1 MSAAWEGGANGP
13 ARGAAH
19 HDALPLGTG
28 ATHAEGFGRP
38 DESRLLLRCLV
49 ALTACGFGW
58 AWFAPLDVIAV
69 AQGRLVPR
77 SQLQVVQPAESGVV
91 REILVREGEAV
102 TAGQVLARMDLNLSE
117 ADSRQ
122 LQAELALKRLQVR
135 RVDAELAGVA
145 LARVAADPPD
155 LFAQVEAQHRAR
167 RQSHLDALA
176 AERAILSKAEQ
187 DLRAAA
193 EVESKLQRTLP
204 IYRQQE
210 QAIDD
215 LTRDGFAGRLMLLDR
230 QRDRIEKE
238 QDLAAQRFTI
248 ASLRASVG
256 QSQTR
261 LAQIQSGYNQ
271 QLRNERVE
279 AEGQYR
285 RLMQDWERHQHR
297 RSLLELRAPHDG
309 TVKDLATR
317 TAGSVVSGG
326 TVLMT
331 VVPSR
336 EPLLA
341 EVWVANQDAGF
352 VATDQPV
359 RIKVSSF
366 PFQKFGVVQ
375 GRIAQLS
382 PDSSDL
388 PQAQNLEKRR
398 ADIEHVMPSTGYRTL
413 IALDSDTLPGT
424 GGRDLRLVP
433 GMQVSA
439 EIHLGTRTVMDYLL
453 SPIQKVVSEAARER

>member
-1 MSAAWEGGANGP
+1 MPSSENVRAAFSGEAASLLPRSADKVLLAVPE
-13 ARGAAH
+13 
-19 HDALPLGTG
+19 D
-28 ATHAEGFGRP
+28 
-38 DESRLLLRCLV
+38 SRFVLHCLLV
-49 ALTACGFGW
+49 GTACVLVW
-58 AWFAPLDVIAV
+58 AWFAPLDIIAV

-77 SQLQVVQPAESGVV
+77 SQLQVVQPTESGVV
-91 REILVREGEAV
+91 REILVREGENV
-102 TAGQVLARMDLNLSE
+102 SAGQVLARMDLNLSE

-145 LARVAADPPD
+145 LVRAGSDPPE

-167 RQSHLDALA
+167 RQAHIDALA
-176 AERAILSKAEQ
+176 AERAILAKAEQ
-187 DLRAAA
+187 DLKAAA

-238 QDLAAQRFTI
+238 QDLAAQRFTL
-248 ASLRASVG
+248 ASLRASAG
-256 QSQTR
+256 QSQSR
-261 LAQIQSGYNQ
+261 LAQIQSAYNQ

-279 AEGQYR
+279 AEGQFR
-285 RLMQDWERHQHR
+285 RLAQDWERHQHR
-297 RSLLELRAPHDG
+297 RSMLELRAPHEG

-317 TAGSVVSGG
+317 TAGSVIAGG

-331 VVPSR
+331 VVPTN

-341 EVWVANQDAGF
+341 EVWIANQDAGF
-352 VATDQPV
+352 VEVGQPV
-359 RIKVSSF
+359 RIKVASF
-366 PFQKFGVVQ
+366 PFQKFGVLQ

-413 IALDSDTLPGT
+413 VALDSDTLPQT
-424 GGRDLRLVP
+424 SGRALRLAP

-439 EIHLGTRTVMDYLL
+439 EIHLGTRTVMEYLL
-453 SPIQKVVSEAARER
+453 SPIQKAVFEAARER

>member
-1 MSAAWEGGANGP
+1 MPSIENVRVPYSGEASSLLPRSADKVLLAVPE
-13 ARGAAH
+13 
-19 HDALPLGTG
+19 D
-28 ATHAEGFGRP
+28 
-38 DESRLLLRCLV
+38 SRFVLHCLLV
-49 ALTACGFGW
+49 GTACVLVW
-58 AWFAPLDVIAV
+58 AWFASLDIIAV

-91 REILVREGEAV
+91 REILVREGENV
-102 TAGQVLARMDLNLSE
+102 SAGQVLARMDLNLSE

-145 LARVAADPPD
+145 LVRAGSDPPE

-167 RQSHLDALA
+167 RQAHIDALA
-176 AERAILSKAEQ
+176 AERAILAKAEQ
-187 DLRAAA
+187 DLKAAA

-238 QDLAAQRFTI
+238 QDLAAQRFTL
-248 ASLRASVG
+248 ASLRASAG
-256 QSQTR
+256 QSQSR
-261 LAQIQSGYNQ
+261 LAQIQSAYNQ

-279 AEGQYR
+279 AEGQFR
-285 RLMQDWERHQHR
+285 RLAQDWERHQHR
-297 RSLLELRAPHDG
+297 RSMLELRAPHEG

-317 TAGSVVSGG
+317 TAGSVIAGG
-326 TVLMT
+326 TV
-331 VVPSR
+331 VPTS

-341 EVWVANQDAGF
+341 EVWIANQDAGF
-352 VATDQPV
+352 VEVGQPV
-359 RIKVSSF
+359 RIKVASF
-366 PFQKFGVVQ
+366 PFQKFGVLQ

-398 ADIEHVMPSTGYRTL
+398 ADLEHVMPSTGYRTL
-413 IALDSDTLPGT
+413 VALDSDTLPQT
-424 GGRDLRLVP
+424 SGRALRLAP

-439 EIHLGTRTVMDYLL
+439 EIHLGTRTVMEYLL
-453 SPIQKVVSEAARER
+453 SPIQKAVFEAARER